1 MNFLYPS
8 FTGWCLLVWY
18 CNVGDPDRWRAI
30 CQHAIRC
37 YNRSGFNWLMKLVFP
52 SVFQITF
59 SSSFLFFLTLCLIW
73 IRVCMCYFLFSL
85 IFENGL
91 LLRLKSKFKTVLQGL
106 NQSITHAQIWFLSWK
121 LIMLENKL
129 CVSLCH
135 ICSRWFNTSACHCF
149 MFFLSDFRQ
158 GSNHCELWM
167 KAEL

>member
-1 MNFLYPS
+1 MWEILTGEEPYANMQFGAIIGQVLIDWWNGFLFRLPKNFFKFL
-8 FTGWCLLVWY
+8 
-18 CNVGDPDRWRAI
+18 
-30 CQHAIRC
+30 
-37 YNRSGFNWLMKLVFP
+37 
-52 SVFQITF
+52 
-59 SSSFLFFLTLCLIW
+59 LFFLTLCLIW
-73 IRVCMCYFLFSL
+73 IRVCMCDFLFSL

-91 LLRLKSKFKTVLQGL
+91 LLRLKSKFKT
-106 NQSITHAQIWFLSWK
+106 LSYKVWINPSRMHKSDSFPEK
-121 LIMLENKL
+121 LIVLENKL